1 MAHYAP
7 LTAGLRHVTQL
18 QELQPGDLYVIRFK
32 NPHRGYRTDIWLAV
46 IMPDGFELN
55 RALSRRPKG
64 SKPTEEGSVW
74 TTPLSER
81 VYPVFLPA
89 RNSL

>member
-32 NPHRGYRTDIWLAV
+32 NPLRNYRTDIWLAV
-46 IMPDGFELN
+46 IWPDGFELN
-55 RALSRRPKG
+55 MALARRPKG
-64 SKPTEEGSVW
+64 SKPTDGSTW
-74 TTPLSER
+74 TTPLGER
-81 VYPVFLPA
+81 NYPVFLPA